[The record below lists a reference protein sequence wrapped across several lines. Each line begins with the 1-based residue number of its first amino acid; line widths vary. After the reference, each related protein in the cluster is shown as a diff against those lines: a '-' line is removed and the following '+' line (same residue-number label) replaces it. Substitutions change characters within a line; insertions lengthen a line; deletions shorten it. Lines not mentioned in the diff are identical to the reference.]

1 MQRNRNRYSF
11 LNAISAMGLT
21 LVNGLL
27 GIVVTHFVIA
37 RFGSDF
43 NGLNSTANQIV
54 NVLLIIEGGFTLA
67 SNVALFA
74 PLTAKDNDLV
84 NGVLAATKQKFQKIG
99 GIFPVSYTH
108 MTLPTKA

>member
-54 NVLLIIEGGFTLA
+54 NVLLIIDCL
-67 SNVALFA
+67 L
-74 PLTAKDNDLV
+74 
-84 NGVLAATKQKFQKIG
+84 
-99 GIFPVSYTH
+99 YTSGKLECPE
-108 MTLPTKA
+108 TIC